1 MSQRDI
7 RAFDYVNQPY
17 DVVRDALMKDPKG
30 VFHRATTLA
39 TDRSQDLIAALSI
52 DLGGVHLTKEV
63 TIDVGQPEEENRGA
77 ELSRVTR
84 IPVEWHAAESAG
96 LFPAMK
102 ARLAIYPLSFTE
114 TQVELDGT
122 YEPPFG
128 ILGSAIDA
136 LVGQRVAEAS
146 VHRFVKAVVETLKKE
161 LG

>member
-7 RAFDYVNQPY
+7 RAYDYVNQPY
-17 DVVRDALMKDPKG
+17 DAVRNALANDARG

-39 TDRSQDLIAALSI
+39 TDRSHELIASLSI
-52 DLGGVHLTKEV
+52 DLGGVHLSKAIVIEV
-63 TIDVGQPEEENRGA
+63 GEAEEESRGT

-84 IPVEWHAAESAG
+84 IPVEWHATESAA

-102 ARLAIYPLSFTE
+102 ATLAIYPLSFTE
-114 TQVELDGT
+114 TQVELDGS

-128 ILGSAIDA
+128 WLGSALDA

-146 VHRFVKAVVETLKKE
+146 VHRFVRAVVETVKRE
-161 LG
+161 LL